1 MNAGA
6 DWSEAA
12 FPHSVGDLV
21 LVDDAY
27 RHLFEGRGEKK
38 GIIISI
44 WKPPN
49 GTLQIWRITVML
61 SDGSLQVCE
70 RHNIRPLFE

>member
-1 MNAGA
+1 MNATA
-6 DWSEAA
+6 DWTEA
-12 FPHSVGDLV
+12 HSLRIGDLV

-27 RHLFEGRGEKK
+27 RHLFEGRSDKK
-38 GIIISI
+38 GIIIDI
-44 WKPPN
+44 YRPPK